1 MSFVDE
7 LAAALPDGAVV
18 TDPDILETYRYDRTD
33 WLTPGQP
40 AVAAFPR
47 TTAEVAAAVK
57 VAAAHRVPI
66 VPRGAGSSLA
76 GGSQAIDGCLI
87 LCVERMERILDVDEV
102 DQTVTVEPGVL
113 NADISTA
120 TAPYGLWYPPDPASK
135 AFCSIGGNIATN
147 AGGLC
152 CVKYGVTRDYV
163 LGLEVVLADG
173 TVIET
178 GRRTIKGVA
187 GLDLT
192 GLMVG
197 SEGTLGIVTRARLRL
212 RPTPDGAATL
222 VAFFPTLTSA
232 GDAIAAITRA
242 GLVLSL
248 MEIMDRT
255 TVSAVDDAYRM
266 GLDRDAAA
274 LVLLQSDSPV
284 PVRGAEVAR
293 AAELCEAAGASYTA
307 TTEDAEEAD
316 ALLQARRLAIPAL
329 EAQGTMLLDDVA
341 VPRSRVPELLA
352 RAEDIAAQHEVTI
365 GTFGHAGDGNLHP
378 SLVVPR
384 EDDGTVLQRAM
395 TAFDDLVLAA
405 LDLGGTITGEHG
417 VGRVKAPFLEREIG
431 ADNLAVQRRIKRE
444 LDPLGLLNPGRWL

>member
-1 MSFVDE
+1 MAFIEE
-7 LAAALPDGAVV
+7 LGAALPDGAVV
-18 TDPDILETYRYDRTD
+18 TDPDILETYRHDRTD

-40 AVAAFPR
+40 AAVAFPR
-47 TTAEVAAAVK
+47 STAEVAAAVK
-57 VAAAHRVPI
+57 VAATHRTPI

-76 GGSQAIDGCLI
+76 GGSQAIDGCLV
-87 LCVERMERILDVDEV
+87 LCLERMDRILDVDEV

-120 TAPYGLWYPPDPASK
+120 TAPHGLWYPPDPASK

-163 LGLEVVLADG
+163 MGLEVVLADG

-192 GLMVG
+192 GLLVG

-212 RPTPDGAATL
+212 RPTPDGTATL
-222 VAFFPTLTSA
+222 VAFFPSLTAA
-232 GDAIAAITRA
+232 GDAVAAITRD

-255 TVSAVDDAYRM
+255 TVTAVDDAYRM

-274 LVLLQSDSPV
+274 LLLLQSDAAH
-284 PVRGAEVAR
+284 PVRGHEIAR
-293 AAELCEAAGASYTA
+293 AAELCDGAGANYTA
-307 TTEDAEEAD
+307 TTDDAAEAD
-316 ALLQARRLAIPAL
+316 GLLQARRLAIPAL
-329 EAQGTMLLDDVA
+329 EQQGTTLLDDVA
-341 VPRSRVPELLA
+341 VPRSRIPALLA
-352 RAEDIAAQHEVTI
+352 RSEDIATEHDVTI
-365 GTFGHAGDGNLHP
+365 GSFGHAGDGNLHP
-378 SLVVPR
+378 TLVVPHG
-384 EDDGTVLQRAM
+384 DDGTVLTRALA
-395 TAFDDLVLAA
+395 AFDDLVVSA

-417 VGRVKAPFLEREIG
+417 VGSIKAPFLEREVG
-431 ADNLAVQRRIKRE
+431 TANLALQRRIKRT

>member
-1 MSFVDE
+1 MGFVDE

-33 WLTPGQP
+33 WLIPGQP
-40 AVAAFPR
+40 AAVAFPL
-47 TTAEVAAAVK
+47 TTEQVAAAIK
-57 VAAAHRVPI
+57 VAASHRVPI

-76 GGSQAIDGCLI
+76 GGSQAIDGCLV
-87 LCVERMERILDVDEV
+87 LCLERMDRILDVDEV

-113 NADISTA
+113 NADVSTA
-120 TAPYGLWYPPDPASK
+120 TAPHGLWYPPDPASK
-135 AFCSIGGNIATN
+135 TFCSIGGNIATN

-163 LGLEVVLADG
+163 MGLEVVLADG

-212 RPTPDGAATL
+212 RPTPSGTATL
-222 VAFFPTLTSA
+222 VAFFPTLTAA
-232 GDAIAAITRA
+232 GEAIAAMTRS
-242 GLVLSL
+242 GIVYSL

-255 TVSAVDDAYRM
+255 TIHAVDDAYRM
-266 GLDRDAAA
+266 DLDRDSAA
-274 LVLLQSDSPV
+274 LVLLQSDRPS
-284 PVRGAEVAR
+284 PVRGADIAH
-293 AAELCEAAGASYTA
+293 AAELCDAARATYTA
-307 TTEDAEEAD
+307 TTEDPDETE

-329 EAQGTMLLDDVA
+329 EQQGTTLLDDIA
-341 VPRSRVPELLA
+341 VPRSRIPELLGRSEA
-352 RAEDIAAQHEVTI
+352 IAEHHRVTI
-365 GTFGHAGDGNLHP
+365 GSFGHAGDGNLHP
-378 SLVVPR
+378 TLVVPR
-384 EDDGTVLQRAM
+384 DDDGTVLRRALS
-395 TAFDDLVLAA
+395 AFDELVVAA

-417 VGRVKAPFLEREIG
+417 VGSIKAPFLEREIG

>member
-1 MSFVDE
+1 MAFLDE

-18 TDPDILETYRYDRTD
+18 TDVDLLETYRRDRTD

-40 AVAAFPR
+40 QAAAFPR

-57 VAAAHRVPI
+57 VAATHRIPI

-87 LCVERMERILDVDEV
+87 LCVERMDRILDVDEV

-113 NADISTA
+113 NAHISEA
-120 TAPYGLWYPPDPASK
+120 TAPHGLWYPPDPASK

-163 LGLEVVLADG
+163 MGLEVVLADG

-212 RPTPDGAATL
+212 RPSPDGTATL
-222 VAFFPTLTSA
+222 VAFFPTLTAA
-232 GDAIAAITRA
+232 GDAVAAITRA
-242 GLVLSL
+242 GLGLSL

-255 TVSAVDDAYRM
+255 TVVAVDDAYRM
-266 GLDRDAAA
+266 DLERDAAA
-274 LVLLQSDSPV
+274 LLLLQSDSPD
-284 PVRGAEVAR
+284 PLRGTEIAR
-293 AAELCEAAGASYTA
+293 AAELCESSDATYTV
-307 TTEDAEEAD
+307 TTEDAEQAD

-329 EAQGTMLLDDVA
+329 EQQGTTLLDDIA
-341 VPRSRVPELLA
+341 VPRSRVPELLG
-352 RAEDIAAQHEVTI
+352 RAQDIAEQRDVTI
-365 GTFGHAGDGNLHP
+365 GSFGHAGDGNLHP
-378 SLVVPR
+378 TLVVPR
-384 EDDGTVLQRAM
+384 DDDGTVLHRALA
-395 TAFDDLVLAA
+395 AFDDLVLAA
-405 LDLGGTITGEHG
+405 LELGGTITGEHG
-417 VGRVKAPFLEREIG
+417 VGTIKAPFLEQEVG
-431 ADNLAVQRRIKRE
+431 TANLAVQRRIKRE

>member
-1 MSFVDE
+1 MGFLEE
-7 LAAALPDGAVV
+7 LAAALPDGVVV
-18 TDPDILETYRYDRTD
+18 TDPQILESYRYDRTD

-40 AVAAFPR
+40 AAAAFPR
-47 TTAEVAAAVK
+47 STDEVAAAVK
-57 VAAAHRVPI
+57 VAATHRVPI

-76 GGSQAIDGCLI
+76 GASQAIDGCLT
-87 LCVERMERILDVDEV
+87 LCLERMDRIVDLDEI

-120 TAPYGLWYPPDPASK
+120 TAPHGLWYPPDPASK
-135 AFCSIGGNIATN
+135 AFCSIGGNVATN

-163 LGLEVVLADG
+163 MGLEVVLADG

-192 GLMVG
+192 GLLVG

-212 RPTPDGAATL
+212 RPTPTGVATL
-222 VAFFPTLTSA
+222 VATFPTLTDA
-232 GDAIAAITRA
+232 GDAVAAITRS
-242 GLVLSL
+242 GLICSL

-255 TVSAVDDAYRM
+255 TVNAVEDAYRM
-266 GLDRDAAA
+266 DLDRSCEA
-274 LVLLQSDSPV
+274 LLLLQSDAPAPV
-284 PVRGAEVAR
+284 R
-293 AAELCEAAGASYTA
+293 AAEIDQAAQLCDEAGASYLA
-307 TTEDAEEAD
+307 TTEDPQESD
-316 ALLQARRLAIPAL
+316 LLLQARRLAIPAL
-329 EAQGTMLLDDVA
+329 EQQGTTILDDVA

-352 RAEDIAAQHEVTI
+352 RSEAIAEEHDVTI

-378 SLVVPR
+378 TLVVPR
-384 EDDGTVLQRAM
+384 GDDGTVRRRALA
-395 TAFDDLVLAA
+395 AFDALVLTA

-417 VGRVKAPFLEREIG
+417 VGSAKAPFLEREIG
-431 ADNLAVQRRIKRE
+431 SANLQLQRRIKRT
-444 LDPLGLLNPGRWL
+444 LDPQGILNPGRWL